1 MSQNNVQKIAQSVI
15 QPIGSDEANDGAL
28 IVRLADSEREVH
40 AAQALRYRVFYE
52 NMGAQPTAEARNLER
67 DFDAFDPICD
77 HLLIIDR
84 SAGAGASKVVGTYR
98 LMRSGRAQAAL
109 GFYSDSEFD
118 LSPLRNYPGEHLEL
132 GRSCVD
138 PDYRSRSVLQL
149 LWKGISDYL
158 VANDITLM
166 FGCAS
171 FPGTKLDDMAQAL
184 SMLHHNHLASDA
196 WRPVARP
203 DRYVPMNLLPAD
215 NVDARR
221 ALREIPPLI
230 KGYLRVGGVVGDGA
244 VIDPEFNTVDV
255 CLLVESH
262 LVPGRYVRHY
272 TNATMEQ
279 YA

>member
-1 MSQNNVQKIAQSVI
+1 MSQNIAQKIAQKIVAPV
-15 QPIGSDEANDGAL
+15 QDEGGDSAL
-28 IVRLADSEREVH
+28 IVRLADSEREVD

-52 NMGAQPTAEARNLER
+52 NMGAQPSAEARNLER
-67 DFDAFDPICD
+67 DFDVFDPICD

-84 SAGAGASKVVGTYR
+84 AAGAGALKVVGTYR
-98 LMRSGRAQAAL
+98 LMRAGRAQAAL
-109 GFYSDSEFD
+109 GFYSDAEFD
-118 LSPLRNYPGEHLEL
+118 LSRLHNYPGEHLEL

-158 VANDITLM
+158 IANDITLM

-171 FPGTKLDDMAQAL
+171 FPGTRLDEMTHAL

-196 WRPVARP
+196 WRPIARAN
-203 DRYVPMNLLPAD
+203 RYVPMNLLTPD
-215 NVDARR
+215 RIDTRR

-230 KGYLRVGGVVGDGA
+230 KGYLRIGGVIGDGA

-272 TNATMEQ
+272 TNAAMEQ

>member
-1 MSQNNVQKIAQSVI
+1 MSQNIAQNSTHDSA
-15 QPIGSDEANDGAL
+15 PANDGNL
-28 IVRLADSEREVH
+28 IVRVADSEREVS

-52 NMGAQPTAEARNLER
+52 NMGATPSAEVRKLER

-77 HLLIIDR
+77 HLLILDR
-84 SAGAGASKVVGTYR
+84 SAGAANPRVVGTYR
-98 LMRSGRAQAAL
+98 LMRASRATAAL
-109 GFYSDSEFD
+109 GFYTDSEFD
-118 LSPLRNYPGEHLEL
+118 LSALRTYPGEHLEL

-158 VANDITLM
+158 VAHDITLM

-171 FPGTKLDDMAQAL
+171 FPGTKLDEMAHAL
-184 SMLHHNHLASDA
+184 SFLAHHHTASEE
-196 WRPVARP
+196 WRPTARP
-203 DRYVPMNLLPAD
+203 DRHVKMKLLPAD
-215 NVDARR
+215 AIDPRR

-230 KGYLRVGGVVGDGA
+230 KGYLRIGGVVGEGA

-272 TNATMEQ
+272 TGATLEQ

>member
-1 MSQNNVQKIAQSVI
+1 MSPNIA
-15 QPIGSDEANDGAL
+15 PNPLDEGTGDL
-28 IVRLADSEREVH
+28 IVRLADSEREVD

-52 NMGAQPTAEARNLER
+52 NMGALPSDQARKLAR

-84 SAGAGASKVVGTYR
+84 TAGAAAPKVVGTYR
-98 LMRSGRAQAAL
+98 LLRASRAISSL

-118 LSPLRNYPGEHLEL
+118 LSPLRTYPGEHLEL

-138 PDYRSRSVLQL
+138 PDYRSRFVLQL

-158 VANDITLM
+158 IANDITLM

-171 FPGTKLDDMAQAL
+171 FPGTNLKDMAQAL
-184 SMLHHNHLASDA
+184 SFLAHHHLASDA
-196 WRPVARP
+196 WRPRARP
-203 DRYVPMNLLPAD
+203 DRHVKMNLLPPD
-215 NVDARR
+215 HIDPRR

-230 KGYLRVGGVVGDGA
+230 KGYLRIGGVVGDGA

-272 TNATMEQ
+272 TNAAMEQ

>member
-1 MSQNNVQKIAQSVI
+1 MSQNIAETVAAAI
-15 QPIGSDEANDGAL
+15 QDEGRDSTL
-28 IVRLADSEREVH
+28 IVRLADSEREID

-52 NMGAQPTAEARNLER
+52 NMGAQPSAEARDLER
-67 DFDAFDPICD
+67 DVDVFDPICD

-84 SAGAGASKVVGTYR
+84 AAGAGALKVVGTYR
-98 LMRSGRAQAAL
+98 LMRAGRAQAAL
-109 GFYSDSEFD
+109 GFYSDAEFD
-118 LSPLRNYPGEHLEL
+118 LSRLHNYPGEHLEL

-158 VANDITLM
+158 IANDITLM

-171 FPGTKLDDMAQAL
+171 FPGTRLDEMTHAL

-196 WRPVARP
+196 WRPIARAN
-203 DRYVPMNLLPAD
+203 RYVPMNLLTPD
-215 NVDARR
+215 RIDTRR

-230 KGYLRVGGVVGDGA
+230 KGYLRIGGVIGDGA

-272 TNATMEQ
+272 TNAAMEQ

>member
-1 MSQNNVQKIAQSVI
+1 MSQNIAQKVAAAI
-15 QPIGSDEANDGAL
+15 PDEGKDSAL
-28 IVRLADSEREVH
+28 IVRLADSEREVD

-52 NMGAQPTAEARNLER
+52 NMGARPTAEARHLER

-84 SAGAGASKVVGTYR
+84 SAGAGSKVVGTYR
-98 LMRSGRAQAAL
+98 LMRAGRAQAAL
-109 GFYSDSEFD
+109 GFYSDAEFD

-158 VANDITLM
+158 VNNDITLM

-184 SMLHHNHLASDA
+184 SMLHHNHRASDA

-215 NVDARR
+215 RIDARR

-230 KGYLRVGGVVGDGA
+230 KGYLRVGGVIGDGA

-272 TNATMEQ
+272 TGATMEQ

>member
-1 MSQNNVQKIAQSVI
+1 MSQHVA
-15 QPIGSDEANDGAL
+15 GDL
-28 IVRLADSEREVH
+28 IVRLADSEREID
-40 AAQALRYRVFYE
+40 AAQALRYRVFFE
-52 NMGAQPTAEARNLER
+52 NMGATPTAEARRLAR
-67 DFDAFDPICD
+67 DFDAFDPVCE

-84 SAGAGASKVVGTYR
+84 SQGPGNTKVVGTYR
-98 LMRSGRAQAAL
+98 LLRAGRAKAAL

-118 LSPLRNYPGEHLEL
+118 LTPLRAYPGEHLEL

-138 PDYRSRSVLQL
+138 PAYRSRSVLQL

-171 FPGTKLDDMAQAL
+171 FPGTNLAEMSHAL
-184 SMLHHNHLASDA
+184 SSLAYHNAASSAWSPRARADRHIPLAQ
-196 WRPVARP
+196 
-203 DRYVPMNLLPAD
+203 LPAD
-215 NVDARR
+215 RVDARR
-221 ALREIPPLI
+221 AIREIPPLI

-255 CLLVESH
+255 CLMVESQ

-279 YA
+279 FAS